1 MLCEQ
6 VAEAAFES
14 PEAGD
19 GVAVLVLSNP
29 CCKRT
34 TEPSRVWGPIS
45 GPVSGPISG
54 HLTAGRETMV

>member
-1 MLCEQ
+1 VLCEQ

-29 CCKRT
+29 CCKQT
-34 TEPSRVWGPIS
+34 TEPSRVWGPM
-45 GPVSGPISG
+45 SGPISG
-54 HLTAGRETMV
+54 HFTAGRETMV